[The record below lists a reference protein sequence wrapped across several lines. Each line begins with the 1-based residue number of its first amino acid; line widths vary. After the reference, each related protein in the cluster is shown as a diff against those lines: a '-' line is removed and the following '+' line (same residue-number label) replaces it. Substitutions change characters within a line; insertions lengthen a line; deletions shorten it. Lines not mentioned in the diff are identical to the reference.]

1 MGFFGKVKKGLVFVV
16 SAPAGAGKTTLVE
29 MIVSKHPNSV
39 VRSVS
44 CTTRNPRKDE
54 VNGVEYIFLS
64 QKEFEEKKNQNLFL
78 EDAQV
83 FDKMYG
89 TLQET
94 VESLQNKG
102 KHVILVI
109 DTQGAMNV
117 RKKIPCILIFIK
129 PPSIEELKK
138 RLEHRGTESDKERAI
153 RLSWADD
160 EMKKSKDY
168 DVVIVND
175 DLQKAYNELELFL
188 QMKEKELCSYQVST
202 GEP

>member
-29 MIVSKHPNSV
+29 MIVSKHPNDV
-39 VRSVS
+39 ARSVS
-44 CTTRNPRKDE
+44 CTTRAPRKDE
-54 VNGVEYIFLS
+54 EDGVEYIFLS
-64 QKEFEEKKNQNLFL
+64 HKEFEEKKSKHLFL
-78 EDAQV
+78 ESAQV
-83 FDKMYG
+83 FDQMYG

-94 VESLQNKG
+94 VETMQMKG

-117 RKKIPCILIFIK
+117 RNKIPCILIFIK

-138 RLEHRGTESDKERAI
+138 RLEYRGTESEKERQV

-188 QMKEKELCSYQVST
+188 KKKEKELCSYL
-202 GEP
+202 